1 MRSWITILA
10 VLLISGPAMAWN
22 FDKHS
27 IPADEIRGGGP
38 PRDGIP
44 ALISP
49 KYVAAA
55 KADFMRDEDLMIGLA
70 YKGEAR
76 AYPLRIMS
84 WHELVNDRLGD
95 LPVLVSW

>member
-1 MRSWITILA
+1 MKFGITLLA
-10 VLLISGPAMAWN
+10 IFFFSGPAMAWN

-27 IPADEIRGGGP
+27 IPIDEIMAGGP

-44 ALISP
+44 ALTAP
-49 KYVAAA
+49 AYVPAAEA
-55 KADFMRDEDLMIGLA
+55 GFMRDEEQVIGLF
-70 YKGEAR
+70 YRGEAR

-84 WHELVNDRLGD
+84 WHELVNDRLGE

>member
-1 MRSWITILA
+1 MKVWLIILS
-10 VLLISGPAMAWN
+10 LLLFSGPAMAWD
-22 FDKHS
+22 FAKHN
-27 IPADEIRGGGP
+27 IPIDDIRGGGP
-38 PRDGIP
+38 PKDGIP

-49 KYVAAA
+49 QYVPASKA
-55 KADFMRDEDLMIGLA
+55 KFMRDEEKVLGLA
-70 YKGEAR
+70 YKGETR